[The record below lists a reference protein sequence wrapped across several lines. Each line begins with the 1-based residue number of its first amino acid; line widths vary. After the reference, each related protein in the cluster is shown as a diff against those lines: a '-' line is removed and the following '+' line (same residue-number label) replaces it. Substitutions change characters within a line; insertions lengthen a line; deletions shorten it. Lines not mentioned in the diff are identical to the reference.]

1 MPERGRGEQRTVRD
15 AHDGEVE
22 VAVGL
27 ADGEQEILVGPLG
40 EELLRGAQLA
50 AVLFTQVLDLVRL
63 LGCATAE
70 LTSAVVAGTRG
81 PQSSRHALSSS
92 KSRALAAAPVGA
104 TGRGLDTAPPRPRP
118 RLNSDIT
125 LKRGK
130 RREV

>member
-63 LGCATAE
+63 LGCE
-70 LTSAVVAGTRG
+70 IG
-81 PQSSRHALSSS
+81 
-92 KSRALAAAPVGA
+92 RAHV
-104 TGRGLDTAPPRPRP
+104 
-118 RLNSDIT
+118 
-125 LKRGK
+125 
-130 RREV
+130 